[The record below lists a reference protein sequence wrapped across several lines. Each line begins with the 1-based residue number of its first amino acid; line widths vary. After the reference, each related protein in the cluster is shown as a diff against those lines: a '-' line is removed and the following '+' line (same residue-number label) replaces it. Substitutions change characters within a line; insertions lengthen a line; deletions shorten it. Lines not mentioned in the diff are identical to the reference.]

1 MSSLAFLSRSFQ
13 HRMPLIEASALISC
27 VGVSLPTYCIQA
39 VLVRSFFP
47 RRFLVGLGGRSEGLD
62 CRGGRGTVNGTV
74 GSILGR
80 KGREIWCV
88 APDATVYDAI
98 WLMAAK
104 NVGALL
110 VISDGSLLGIV
121 SEVDYARRVILQ
133 GRSSKKTPVKDI
145 MTSNPVTV
153 APEDTVDDCLRIMT
167 HHHIRHLPVF

>member
-1 MSSLAFLSRSFQ
+1 MS
-13 HRMPLIEASALISC
+13 
-27 VGVSLPTYCIQA
+27 
-39 VLVRSFFP
+39 
-47 RRFLVGLGGRSEGLD
+47 
-62 CRGGRGTVNGTV
+62 GTV

-88 APDATVYDAI
+88 APDTTVYDAI

-153 APEDTVDDCLRIMT
+153 APEDTVHDCMRLMT
-167 HHHIRHLPVF
+167 HHRIRHLPVFEGLELVGIVSIEDLVNFVIADQSDTIDELNRTWR

>member
-1 MSSLAFLSRSFQ
+1 M
-13 HRMPLIEASALISC
+13 
-27 VGVSLPTYCIQA
+27 
-39 VLVRSFFP
+39 
-47 RRFLVGLGGRSEGLD
+47 D
-62 CRGGRGTVNGTV
+62 GTV

-88 APDATVYDAI
+88 APDAMVYDAI

-153 APEDTVDDCLRIMT
+153 SPEDTVDDCMRIMT
-167 HHHIRHLPVF
+167 HHHIRHLPVFEGVELVGIVSIEDLVNSVIADQADTIDELHRTWG

>member
-1 MSSLAFLSRSFQ
+1 M
-13 HRMPLIEASALISC
+13 
-27 VGVSLPTYCIQA
+27 
-39 VLVRSFFP
+39 
-47 RRFLVGLGGRSEGLD
+47 
-62 CRGGRGTVNGTV
+62 NGTV

-80 KGREIWCV
+80 KGREVWCV

-153 APEDTVDDCLRIMT
+153 APEDTVDDCMRIMT
-167 HHHIRHLPVF
+167 HHHIRHLPVFEGLELVGIVSIEDLVNSVIADQSDTIDELHRTWG

>member
-1 MSSLAFLSRSFQ
+1 MS
-13 HRMPLIEASALISC
+13 
-27 VGVSLPTYCIQA
+27 
-39 VLVRSFFP
+39 
-47 RRFLVGLGGRSEGLD
+47 
-62 CRGGRGTVNGTV
+62 GTV

-80 KGREIWCV
+80 KGREVWRV
-88 APDATVYDAI
+88 APDARVYDAI

-145 MTSNPVTV
+145 MTSNPITV
-153 APEDTVDDCLRIMT
+153 APEDTVDECMRIMT
-167 HHHIRHLPVF
+167 HHHIRHLPVFEGLELVGIVSISDLVNSIIADQADAIDQLHRILG